1 MAHNGTTAP
10 LCVIIVT
17 VPLYAGQLSL
27 FIAHLVGRIVSG
39 VRVSASFQIILRL
52 VAVGRLGKDYTM
64 CTAAKTYEIGQ
75 NRLKLAE

>member
-52 VAVGRLGKDYTM
+52 VGRLGKDYTM